1 MAAGQFFNLRQSF
14 PDLEYRPHDF
24 RVVLDEG
31 LLYNTSKTDS
41 TNNAAMQ
48 EITVRFTTLA
58 VGTFRGKPL
67 RLRSKVL
74 QPNGKVM
81 RCPPTS
87 VSITYAT
94 RGENAGKIIK
104 LVNDMVLDR
113 QFGNTNGLSGIA
125 GAAVIGDAAP
135 NDWEVY
141 PPFVCARRVFARPM
155 KMIQERDEDDG
166 YLPPFPDSVM
176 IQLAKGIT
184 ASNFGLEDSD
194 LLSNEFTYLE
204 PLMGPMDKERYIKVF
219 SEFNVREAVP
229 DLDYQ
234 FQVSAASECYL

>member
-1 MAAGQFFNLRQSF
+1 MAAGRFFNLRRSF

-31 LLYNTSKTDS
+31 ALYNTPEMDYDESGSGS
-41 TNNAAMQ
+41 TSSAASVR

-58 VGTFRGKPL
+58 AGTFRGKPL

-74 QPNGKVM
+74 EPNGKVM

-87 VSITYAT
+87 VSITFAT

-135 NDWEVY
+135 SDWEVY
-141 PPFVCARRVFARPM
+141 PPFMSARRVFARPL

-176 IQLAKGIT
+176 IQLAKVRRHNLAPGNDQPNT
-184 ASNFGLEDSD
+184 LWWVNDHHSY
-194 LLSNEFTYLE
+194 LSHYTFKL
-204 PLMGPMDKERYIKVF
+204 
-219 SEFNVREAVP
+219 
-229 DLDYQ
+229 
-234 FQVSAASECYL
+234 